1 MANLMAKGKA
11 TNLYAYLTIYQTM
24 KYGDIPY
31 FEQSTPRENQK
42 EIMLP
47 SSSNQERDVIK
58 KDLFTKLSSEAK
70 EVINIVLNSP
80 NEILE
85 TFKTPKYGI
94 ISRNK
99 IKKYLISNGWKTK
112 FVEKVFSELK
122 EFVMSFEEWDE
133 NNNSWSN
140 ILSNRPT

>member
-1 MANLMAKGKA
+1 MANLTAKGKA
-11 TNLYAYLTIYQTM
+11 TNLYSYLTVYQTM
-24 KYGDIPY
+24 RYGDIPY
-31 FEQSTPRENQK
+31 FEQSVPRENQE

-47 SSSNQERDVIK
+47 SSSNQERDIIK
-58 KDLFTKLSSEAK
+58 KDLFAKLSSEAK
-70 EVINIVLNSP
+70 EIINIVLNSP

-85 TFKTPKYGI
+85 IFKTPKYNL

-99 IKKYLISNGWKTK
+99 IKEYLVSNGWKTK
-112 FVEKVFSELK
+112 SVKKAFSELK
-122 EFVMSFEEWDE
+122 EFVMNFEEWDE